1 MSTSKATLDILLYM
15 CIYIYIGTVLAVQHC
30 YINYDIYIYMIV
42 YIYIYVHDM
51 YVLIN
56 IKNLIQH
63 IDDYSEALNNMYM
76 CVWCAISRSRRTT
89 ASSWTSMQAS
99 VPAASLLL

>member
-1 MSTSKATLDILLYM
+1 
-15 CIYIYIGTVLAVQHC
+15 
-30 YINYDIYIYMIV
+30 MIV

-63 IDDYSEALNNMYM
+63 IDDYSDALNNMYM

>member
-15 CIYIYIGTVLAVQHC
+15 YIYIGTVLAVQHC
-30 YINYDIYIYMIV
+30 YINYDIYIYDSIH
-42 YIYIYVHDM
+42 IYIYVHDM

>member
-15 CIYIYIGTVLAVQHC
+15 YIYIGTVLAVQHC